1 MRHAGLVHDLI
12 ADRSQAVKRDLDPHI
27 FQRHHG
33 LIEQHLEELGFRK
46 TDQDLTENQVQEAV
60 AHLISHTMNEMCNKG
75 IVQRCEMG
83 KVTLG
88 RTLFAAH
95 MVFARKQ

>member
-27 FQRHHG
+27 FQRHHDS
-33 LIEQHLEELGFRK
+33 IEDHLEELGFHK
-46 TDQDLTENQVQEAV
+46 ANQDITENQVQEAV

-75 IVQRCEMG
+75 IVRRCELG

-95 MVFARKQ
+95 MIFARKQ